1 MPFFV
6 DEPPEQSNWTETN
19 TDSLAFILNK
29 PPLLKGEQGIDG
41 EKGQKGEIGPRGI
54 EGQKGEQG
62 VDGSKGQK
70 GEIGIG
76 QKGEIGEKGIDGS
89 KGQKGE
95 EGLSITG
102 EKGEP
107 SLVKGQKGE
116 KGAKGEL
123 GVDGE
128 KGIQGQKGI
137 QGEQGSKGQK
147 GEIGNIGVTGQK
159 GQKGEQGIIGNTGEK
174 GQKGEIGL
182 TGSKG
187 QKGEV
192 HSSKFVNNGSL
203 NASDEIELVYDDG
216 TNMSNKIDIS
226 ALREIP
232 TALNTYYGK
241 VLKVVQPSSGSGTE
255 LQWHNQDT
263 YSFSQN
269 RTLAQLEVQK
279 VIQDVTSPY
288 LNNTTTNTYNFLP
301 ALVND
306 KVLSVAN
313 GGLTWVDFPADDNT
327 RVTGFSIDSSHQLSL
342 SQNDGT
348 TPYSVNL
355 NPYLDN
361 KLPTTTT
368 ADKFAVSTTT
378 ANNWVISDKISL
390 NPARLGENTPTT
402 IHNESTLFGVYA
414 GNGTSSANRITAFG
428 YKACEGS
435 GNGSTNTGIGYRA
448 LDGCSGVRN
457 VGLGY
462 LAGNG
467 VSGNDNFALGE
478 GSMDGGNNS
487 GTVGIGRYAF
497 RGANSTN
504 CVGIGVNVMGS
515 GFGFHTYAT
524 NSVQRSG
531 SNKLLIGNNTST
543 AAWTTGGSNTGNP
556 YLIDG
561 TMGTNDAVRE
571 LKINANSIYFGSS
584 LPTANSTQ
592 YKIWND
598 QGVLRYGSGSALAY
612 TDTVFSLPPQAN
624 EPEGLLATNGSNVF
638 WSAPSLSV
646 QSTGATIGRSNT
658 VAKSLSFESNVT
670 TGVLGRINA
679 FKGGNISSSIMF
691 HGGTN
696 SLYDTMEIRV
706 QQGTSGSNPITAMYI
721 GAQTAA
727 EPLVSVFGDFR
738 SILDCT
744 IGKEDTLGTRKIN
757 FRTGT
762 NTLNIAEINVF
773 GRDNN
778 ATEAQYSQ
786 DEYKIGQNT
795 TGSLYGYSR
804 HLRKYNNVLLQML
817 RVGKD
822 IQATDSYVEAFSSLK
837 IVGAADH
844 RLILGDFTAPSC
856 AGRIDINFNN
866 NTGLI
871 GETNY
876 RALDSNNAQALYGQT
891 FCSLS
896 TNNPIYGTYYIK
908 VAQGGAIGTPYLARF
923 GRTSST
929 ANNEDID
936 FNGIVGIDTLRF
948 SDATTMSTAPQ
959 IKNTLQ
965 ASAPQN
971 GTQIYNSW
979 YHDQV
984 RAVDVA
990 LINTKLDSSQV
1001 KNTLQSTALFAG
1013 TEVYNTWYH
1022 DTVRQLDA
1030 QVIATKLDSADVKN
1044 TLQSSATQNG
1054 TEIYNAWYLDQVRGV
1069 DVALINSKLNST
1081 YVKNVLQQT
1090 ALFAGLEVYN
1100 CWYHDTA
1107 RQLDAQVVATKL
1119 NSSNV
1124 KNVLQQTA
1132 LFAGL
1137 EVYNCWYHDTARQLD
1152 AQVVATKLNSSHV
1165 QTTYQATPNTDDI
1178 YDCSY
1183 VNNYLSTASVG
1194 YKNLSFK
1201 SSNTTTGLT
1210 MGVTDAYSGTDRLT
1224 AITHDIANS
1233 STKSGKIEFFTF
1245 DNINTHGVVHK
1256 AMYLQDAKVYL
1267 NHLNASRSITLDS
1280 PSVTSNII
1288 NKCPGTPQFHIVS
1301 SNTSSGAIVL
1311 GDYKTFGQIQTTA
1324 SVQYPP
1330 TLSANTSTILGIT
1343 YTITSSSNAFVGSSY
1358 DRYKAF
1364 DRINNTGW
1372 HTDSRYNN
1380 GSGANQG
1387 NYQGSNSLG
1396 LVNGEWL
1403 MMEMSTALPFG
1414 TIKII
1419 GRNSYDVQAPDQWE
1433 ILASNNGTSWTS
1445 ILQSTVHT
1453 TYNNGNGHTI
1463 TINNTTAYTHY
1474 AMVIKAIGGNGSG
1487 GYCSL
1492 HEVQFFTVSTSISSE
1507 FTDIRTTKYSG
1518 NYGTLN
1524 LRVKQNGAMSNLITI
1539 GKQQASDTHDMIFE
1553 GDTSVNGI
1561 LSSNDLRITGT
1572 GSKITFNS
1580 GQEQTDALT
1589 TPASNLNGYRL
1600 TANATG
1606 GWTWASPDVYYD
1618 ATDRNINIGP
1628 INSNL
1633 GVDSISIGYY
1643 AGQIHSS
1650 RSREQ
1655 SIFIGT
1661 RSGQNTIPETN
1672 ATDAAKAFDNVVAIG
1687 FQSCQNST
1695 FMENCVA
1702 IGSNAAGSVELNP
1715 HSNSNFIGSYA
1726 GHDSGSAATGASS
1739 YSNGFFGTN
1748 AGRNYVGVES
1758 QGFGRDCL
1766 YTYQKN
1772 TTQRSGNNAMGA
1784 TSMRNN
1790 VGSFNCAQGSAALR
1804 WDSGGTVVLNH
1815 NVALGTD
1822 CMGRLTNTAVANS
1835 NDNCFIGSQSARILS
1850 GQAVGNVG
1858 IGKSS
1863 FYQGVGSKN
1872 VMLGFQS
1879 GYQHNGS
1886 NCIYIG
1892 ENQGYQQT
1900 ESNKLKIGT
1909 YQNQQIISGVMGS
1922 TSSASELQLNAG
1934 NVELARSDLPT
1945 AYDSAN
1951 PNRIWVDGTGTGSN
1965 KSGVLRIGD
1974 VPFYCQVSGRDT
1986 SSFSNSFTTYIFPT
2000 VERDATSAYNTS
2012 TGTITLP
2019 SDGVYQ
2025 ITGTMR
2031 SLDGSTVGRQFGV
2044 GVHST
2049 NVDGAHFLWHAVQN
2063 TTNGHDR
2070 TTYPY
2075 VRTGYFTQG
2084 TQLRMFV
2091 YVDGG
2096 AISMAMGGLSVY
2108 RLSD

>member
-1 MPFFV
+1 MPFHV
-6 DEPPEQSNWTETN
+6 NEEIIQSNWNETD
-19 TDSLAFILNK
+19 TTSLAFILNK
-29 PPLLKGEQGIDG
+29 PNPIKGEPGIGIKGSQGDVG
-41 EKGQKGEIGPRGI
+41 EKGSGGEKGSLGDKGSPGEKGNESQVAGP
-54 EGQKGEQG
+54 KGTT
-62 VDGSKGQK
+62 GSKGSPGESIK
-70 GEIGIG
+70 GD
-76 QKGEIGEKGIDGS
+76 KGVQGEAIK
-89 KGQKGE
+89 
-95 EGLSITG
+95 G

-107 SLVKGQKGE
+107 STVAGPKGS
-116 KGAKGEL
+116 
-123 GVDGE
+123 DGE
-128 KGIQGQKGI
+128 KGDEGDSIKGDKGI
-137 QGEQGSKGQK
+137 QGERGAKGSK
-147 GEIGNIGVTGQK
+147 GEIGIIGVTGSKGAK
-159 GQKGEQGIIGNTGEK
+159 GQPGNDGEK
-174 GQKGEIGL
+174 GDIGPKGPIGL

-203 NASDEIELVYDDG
+203 NSSDEIELVYDDG

-279 VIQDVTSPY
+279 VIQDATSPY

-355 NPYLDN
+355 SPYLDN

-448 LDGCSGVRN
+448 LNGCSGVRN

-467 VSGNDNFALGE
+467 VQGNDNFALGE

-497 RGANSTN
+497 RGANATN
-504 CVGIGVNVMGS
+504 CVGIGVNIMGS

-524 NSVQRSG
+524 NSIQRSG
-531 SNKLLIGNNTST
+531 TNKFLIGNNTST

-571 LKINANSIYFGSS
+571 LKINANSIYLGSS

-679 FKGGNISSSIMF
+679 FKGGNISSSIIF

-706 QQGTSGSNPITAMYI
+706 QQGTSGSNPISAIYI
-721 GAQTAA
+721 GAQTAT
-727 EPLVSVFGDFR
+727 EPLVTVFGDFR

-778 ATEAQYSQ
+778 ANEEQYSQ

-795 TGSLYGYSR
+795 TGSLYGYSS
-804 HLRKYNNVLLQML
+804 HIRKYNNVLLQML

-822 IQATDSYVEAFSSLK
+822 IQTTDSYVEAFSSLK

-844 RLILGDFTAPSC
+844 RLILGDFTASSC

-908 VAQGGAIGTPYLARF
+908 VAQGGPIGTPYLARF
-923 GRTSST
+923 GRTSAT

-971 GTQIYNSW
+971 GTQIYNTW

-990 LINTKLDSSQV
+990 LIN
-1001 KNTLQSTALFAG
+1001 
-1013 TEVYNTWYH
+1013 
-1022 DTVRQLDA
+1022 
-1030 QVIATKLDSADVKN
+1030 TKLDSADVKN

-1054 TEIYNAWYLDQVRGV
+1054 TQIYNAWYHDQVRGV
-1069 DVALINSKLNST
+1069 DIALINTKLNST

-1119 NSSNV
+1119 SSTNV

-1152 AQVVATKLNSSHV
+1152 AQVVATKLNKSHV

-1343 YTITSSSNAFVGSSY
+1343 YTITSSTNAFVGSSY

-1372 HTDSRYNN
+1372 HTDSRY
-1380 GSGANQG
+1380 SSQS
-1387 NYQGSNSLG
+1387 NYTGSNSLG
-1396 LVNGEWL
+1396 GVDGEWL

-1433 ILASNNGTSWTS
+1433 ILASNNGTNWTS

-1453 TYNNGNGHTI
+1453 TYNSGNGHTI
-1463 TINNTTAYTHY
+1463 TMTNTTSYTHY
-1474 AMVIKAIGGNGSG
+1474 AIVIKSIGGNGSG

-1492 HEVQFFTVSTSISSE
+1492 HELQFFTVSANVSSE

-1539 GKQQASDTHDMIFE
+1539 GKQQATDTHDMIFE

-1580 GQEQTDALT
+1580 GQEQTDAIT

-1606 GWTWASPDVYYD
+1606 GWIWASPDVYYD

-1628 INSNL
+1628 INSDL

-1850 GQAVGNVG
+1850 GLAVGNVG

-1863 FYQGVGSKN
+1863 FYQGIGSKN

-1974 VPFYCQVSGRDT
+1974 VPFYCQVAGRDT

-2000 VERDATSAYNTS
+2000 VERDVTSAYNTS